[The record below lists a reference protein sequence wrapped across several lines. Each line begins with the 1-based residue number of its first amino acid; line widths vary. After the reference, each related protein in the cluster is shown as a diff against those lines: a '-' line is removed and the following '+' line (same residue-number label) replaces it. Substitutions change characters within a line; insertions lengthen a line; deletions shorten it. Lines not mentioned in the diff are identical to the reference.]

1 MSIFLRN
8 GACVMISRRI
18 NSHFTRVRIET
29 FFRILAHDVLAISFM
44 NEFSPRDMSKGL
56 AIMTS
61 GGDSAGMNPAVK
73 CCVEYA
79 RKQGYIP
86 YLVYD
91 GLRGLIDDHIVE
103 ATRELTSG
111 ILHRGG
117 TVLRSSRS
125 KRFFELQYR
134 QQAYDNLQR
143 RGIGQLIVIGGDGS
157 FSALNQF
164 YNDFQVP
171 FAGIPATIDNDI
183 PGTDYCLG
191 VDTALN
197 MIRQSVDSIRDTAT
211 SFSRAFVIEV
221 MGRHCGYLAM
231 VSALSSGAEVCIIPE
246 LPYDLD
252 SIGARLI
259 EEKKNGRTYVLA
271 IVADV
276 TRMSQHFTRW
286 LSDTMKMDARLT
298 VLGHVQRGGSPTVHD
313 RIMAYKFSVAAVDSL
328 KSGNTNAIMTFRDG
342 TFGSVPIETVTS
354 SKYRIDSDLLKL
366 CEPLSR

>member
-1 MSIFLRN
+1 MEK
-8 GACVMISRRI
+8 ISC
-18 NSHFTRVRIET
+18 N
-29 FFRILAHDVLAISFM
+29 LAHPVLAIFTM
-44 NEFSPRDMSKGL
+44 KEFSPSDMSQGL

-61 GGDSAGMNPAVK
+61 GGDCAGMNPAVK
-73 CCVEYA
+73 CCAEYA
-79 RKQGYIP
+79 RKQGYKP
-86 YLVYD
+86 YLIYD

-103 ATRELTSG
+103 ASRELCSG

-125 KRFFELQYR
+125 KRFFEYQYR
-134 QQAYDNLQR
+134 QQAFENLQR
-143 RGIGQLIVIGGDGS
+143 KGIGNLIVIGGDGS

-164 YNDFQVP
+164 YADFKVP

-231 VSALSSGAEVCIIPE
+231 VSALSSGAEICLIPE
-246 LPYDLD
+246 IPYDLD
-252 SIGARLI
+252 SIGARLDV
-259 EEKKNGRTYVLA
+259 EKKNGRTYVLA
-271 IVADV
+271 IVAEG
-276 TRMSQHFTRW
+276 TRMSEHLTRW
-286 LSDTMKMDARLT
+286 LTDSMKMDARLT

-313 RIMAYKFSVAAVDSL
+313 RIMAYKFAVAAVDSL
-328 KSGNTNAIMTFRDG
+328 QSGNTNAIMTFRAG
-342 TFGSVPIETVTS
+342 SFGSVPIETVTS
-354 SKYRIDSDLLKL
+354 SKYKMDIDLLKL
-366 CEPLSR
+366 CTPLAT